1 MHDEGSLDHVERLL
15 ALEEAILQDPQ
26 LSLAQRK
33 YLLSGLEIRF
43 ENGEFDDFDDGD
55 FAAWVRKAAP
65 GPKGQP
71 GAAAAEEPD
80 E

>member
-1 MHDEGSLDHVERLL
+1 LL
-15 ALEEAILQDPQ
+15 ALKEAILQDPQ
-26 LSLAQRK
+26 LFLAQQK
-33 YLLSGLEIRF
+33 YLLSELEIRF

-55 FAAWVRKAAP
+55 FAAWVREEAAP
-65 GPKGQP
+65 GPKGRP